1 MTANNT
7 FIIVNGRITRREE
20 ISFSIE
26 NRAVRFSDGFFE
38 SMRAFGL
45 EVPFFTLHYQRIKKA
60 WNLYSFNNPVPNE
73 TEFPEAIARL
83 LKSNKHFG
91 STRIRLTF
99 YRKGSGKYLPEI
111 NEADW
116 YIESF
121 PHAEKFFT
129 LNTTGKQ
136 IDVFEEQTKPI
147 HTMFSVKTN
156 QSLIY
161 TQAAIWAK
169 RNKQDDALIINE
181 QRNIVE
187 ATSSNVFVIQGKD
200 IITPPL
206 GDGCIEGVM
215 RKHLINSVF
224 PKTNIIVTEQS
235 FSKEILLKADEIFL
249 TNAVEGIQ
257 WVVGYKSRRFFNK
270 TSKQLCTV
278 LNENLLNGSNNL

>member
-1 MTANNT
+1 MAVNNA

-20 ISFSIE
+20 ISFTIE

-60 WNLYSFNNPVPNE
+60 WDLFSFDNPIPKE
-73 TEFPEAIARL
+73 IEFSEAIARL

-91 STRIRLTF
+91 SARIRLTF
-99 YRKGSGKYLPEI
+99 YRKGNGKYLPEI

-136 IDVFEEQTKPI
+136 VDVYEELKKPI
-147 HTMFSVKTN
+147 HNMFSFKTN

-169 RNKQDDALIINE
+169 RNKLDDAFIINE
-181 QRNIVE
+181 QKNIVE
-187 ATSSNVFVIQGKD
+187 ATSSNVFVMQGD
-200 IITPPL
+200 NIYTPTL

-215 RKHLINSVF
+215 RKHLIRSVF
-224 PKTNIIVTEQS
+224 PKTKIIVTEQS
-235 FSKEILLKADEIFL
+235 FSREILLKADEIFL

-270 TSKQLCTV
+270 TSKLLCAA
-278 LNENLLNGSNNL
+278 LNESLLYSSDNI